1 MHLELV
7 LQTEFGLAKQA
18 AQNSFS
24 SRLGN
29 KYHLSGRLNHGASL
43 LIRRKSHSLNVTLAR
58 IVFQDERNREFL

>member
-1 MHLELV
+1 EDFVKQLYCNLDASELV

-29 KYHLSGRLNHGASL
+29 KYYLSGR
-43 LIRRKSHSLNVTLAR
+43 
-58 IVFQDERNREFL
+58 